1 MPASNPLKRSDRI
14 AFGFPPVPFV
24 VADIWSKA
32 KRSQVMASIRARD
45 TGPERLLRRAL
56 RHAGIRYR
64 SYPRLPGRPDIAI
77 PTSRLAILVHG
88 DFWHGCRR
96 HYRPPSTRRD
106 FWAAKLRSNRA
117 RDRLVVRRLR
127 MLGWRPL
134 VVWECQLERDP
145 LAVIQRIRRM
155 QQPVGARAPSLSH
168 RPQLGQA
175 AVVLR
180 SRSERTGPRIH
191 RERSSHRGRT
201 EVGRLRGT

>member
-1 MPASNPLKRSDRI
+1 MPAPRPLKRSDRI
-14 AFGFPPVPFV
+14 AFGLLSVPFV
-24 VADIWSKA
+24 VADIWSRA
-32 KRSQVMASIRARD
+32 KRSQVMARIRAKD

-64 SYPRLPGRPDIAI
+64 SYPLLPGRPDIAI
-77 PTSRLAILVHG
+77 PAARLAILVHG

-117 RDRLVVRRLR
+117 RDRLVLRRLR
-127 MLGWRPL
+127 VLGWRPL
-134 VVWECQLERDP
+134 VVWECELERDP

-155 QQPVGARAPSLSH
+155 HPPVGTRAPSQSH
-168 RPQLGQA
+168 RQQLGQA
-175 AVVLR
+175 TVVLR

-201 EVGRLRGT
+201 EVGPLHGT